1 WLNAVKIFNGQPP
14 KIVASI
20 FRSNNEA

>member
-1 WLNAVKIFNGQPP
+1 LNAVKIFNGQPP